1 MTRILLPIGV
11 LSMGLLTAFLL
22 LTNRSQPEAE
32 SLQPEPPR
40 VEVIEV
46 QPQSVRVTVTS
57 QGVAMPRTEIDL
69 VTEVAGKVIHVHPA
83 FAAGGS
89 FYRGDV
95 LVAVDPRDYQF
106 ARIEA
111 QSRLAEAQRLL
122 AQEEAQVE
130 QALKEWQVLGKG
142 EATALAL
149 RTPQLREIRAKV
161 AAAKA
166 DGAKAKLQQ
175 IRCVLRAPFDGRIRA
190 KHVDMGQYIVP
201 GEKVARLYATDS
213 LEVRLPVSMEQLAF
227 IDIPWISEKNGS
239 THTAPSVTLHTT
251 IGGIMGRWVGYIIRT
266 EGALEPSSGQLSLVA
281 RVSEPKSDQHHRRP
295 LLPGT
300 FLQAEIEGREY
311 HQVFVLPPAV
321 LNTRTEQ
328 VLIVDD
334 TNRLK
339 LQPLD
344 VLKSETDR
352 LVVRGGLQAGDQV
365 VVSGIDVPI
374 EGMQVTIA
382 PPSPIVAPIP

>member
-281 RVSEPKSDQHHRRP
+281 RVSQPKSDQHHGRP

-339 LQPLD
+339 LQQLD

-382 PPSPIVAPIP
+382 TPSPSVAPIP

>member
-1 MTRILLPIGV
+1 MNQALLPIGV
-11 LSMGLLTAFLL
+11 LSMGLIIAFLV
-22 LTNRSQPEAE
+22 LTNRSQPETAI
-32 SLQPEPPR
+32 PRPKPPH
-40 VEVIEV
+40 VEVLEV

-69 VTEVAGKVIHVHPA
+69 VSEVAGKVMHVHPA

-89 FYRGDV
+89 FHRGDI
-95 LVAVDPRDYQF
+95 LLAVDPRDYQF

-142 EATALAL
+142 EATPLAL

-166 DGAKAKLQQ
+166 DGAKARLQQ
-175 IRCVLRAPFDGRIRA
+175 IRSVLRAPFDGRIRA
-190 KHVDMGQYIVP
+190 KHVDLGQYLVP

-227 IDIPWISEKNGS
+227 LDIPWISKKNGS
-239 THTAPSVTLHTT
+239 THTAPSVTLQTT
-251 IGGIMGRWVGYIIRT
+251 IGKGMARWVGYIIRT
-266 EGALEPSSGQLSLVA
+266 EGALEPTSGQLSLVA
-281 RVSEPKSDQHHRRP
+281 RVPEPESDQNHGRP

-300 FLQAEIEGREY
+300 FLKAEIEGLEY
-311 HQVFVLPPAV
+311 QQVFVLPPAV
-321 LNTRTEQ
+321 VNARTEQ
-328 VLIVDD
+328 VLVVGDD
-334 TNRLK
+334 NRLK
-339 LQPLD
+339 IKKLD
-344 VLKSETDR
+344 ILKSEADR
-352 LVVRGGLQAGDQV
+352 IVVRGGLQAGDQV
-365 VVSGIDVPI
+365 VLSGVDIPI
-374 EGMQVTIA
+374 EGMQVTIS
-382 PPSPIVAPIP
+382 PPRQ

>member
-11 LSMGLLTAFLL
+11 LLMGVITAFLV
-22 LTNRSQPEAE
+22 LTNRSQPETE
-32 SLQPEPPR
+32 RLQPEPPQ
-40 VEVIEV
+40 VEVLEV
-46 QPQSVRVTVTS
+46 HPQSVRVTVTS

-89 FYRGDV
+89 FQRGDI

-130 QALKEWQVLGKG
+130 QALEEWEVLGKG
-142 EATALAL
+142 EATPLAL

-166 DGAKAKLQQ
+166 DRAKARLQQ
-175 IRCVLRAPFDGRIRA
+175 TRCVLRAPFDGRIRA
-190 KHVDMGQYIVP
+190 KHVDLGQYLVP

-227 IDIPWISEKNGS
+227 LDIPWISEKNGS

-251 IGGIMGRWVGYIIRT
+251 IGEGMARWVGYIIRT
-266 EGALEPSSGQLSLVA
+266 EGALEPTSGQLSLVA
-281 RVSEPKSDQHHRRP
+281 RVPQPDSDQNHGRP

-300 FLQAEIEGREY
+300 FLQAEIEGLEY
-311 HQVFVLPPAV
+311 HRVFVIPPAV
-321 LNTRTEQ
+321 VNTRTEQ
-328 VLIVDD
+328 VLVVDD
-334 TNRLK
+334 DNRLK
-339 LQPLD
+339 IQQLD
-344 VLKSETDR
+344 ILKSETDR
-352 LVVRGGLQAGDQV
+352 MMVRGGLQAGDRV
-365 VVSGIDVPI
+365 ILSGVDVPI
-374 EGMQVTIA
+374 EGMQVTI
-382 PPSPIVAPIP
+382 SPFPQ

>member
-1 MTRILLPIGV
+1 MTRILLPIVV
-11 LSMGLLTAFLL
+11 LSMGLVTAFLIL
-22 LTNRSQPEAE
+22 AKHSQPETAR
-32 SLQPEPPR
+32 LQPEPPH
-40 VEVIEV
+40 VEVLEV
-46 QPQSVRVTVTS
+46 QPQSVRVTVIS

-69 VTEVAGKVIHVHPA
+69 VTEVAGKVIRVHPA

-89 FYRGDV
+89 FHRGDI

-111 QSRLAEAQRLL
+111 QSQLAEAQRLL

-130 QALKEWQVLGKG
+130 QAMREWQVLGKG
-142 EATALAL
+142 EATPLAL

-166 DGAKAKLQQ
+166 DGAKARLQQ
-175 IRCVLRAPFDGRIRA
+175 IRSVLRAPFDGRIRA
-190 KHVDMGQYIVP
+190 KHVDLGQYLVP

-227 IDIPWISEKNGS
+227 LDIPWISEKNGS
-239 THTAPSVTLHTT
+239 THTAPSVTLQTT
-251 IGGIMGRWVGYIIRT
+251 IGEGIARWVGYIIRT
-266 EGALEPSSGQLSLVA
+266 EGALEPTSGQLSLVA
-281 RVSEPKSDQHHRRP
+281 RIPQPESDQSHGRP

-300 FLQAEIEGREY
+300 FLQAEIEGLEY

-321 LNTRTEQ
+321 ANPRTEQ
-328 VLIVDD
+328 VLVVGDD
-334 TNRLK
+334 NRLK
-339 LQPLD
+339 IKKLD
-344 VLKSETDR
+344 ILKSETDR
-352 LVVRGGLQAGDQV
+352 IVVRGELQGGDKV
-365 VVSGIDVPI
+365 VLSGVDVPI

-382 PPSPIVAPIP
+382 PLRQ

>member
-1 MTRILLPIGV
+1 MNQALLPIGV
-11 LSMGLLTAFLL
+11 LSMGLITAFLV
-22 LTNRSQPEAE
+22 LTNRSQPETGR
-32 SLQPEPPR
+32 LQPEPPH
-40 VEVIEV
+40 VEVLTV
-46 QPQSVRVTVTS
+46 QPQNVRVTVTS

-89 FYRGDV
+89 FHRGDI

-142 EATALAL
+142 EATPLAL

-166 DGAKAKLQQ
+166 DGAKARLQQ

-190 KHVDMGQYIVP
+190 KHVDLGQYLVP

-227 IDIPWISEKNGS
+227 LDIPWISKKNGS
-239 THTAPSVTLHTT
+239 THTAPSVTLQTT
-251 IGGIMGRWVGYIIRT
+251 IGKGMARWVGYIIRT
-266 EGALEPSSGQLSLVA
+266 EGALEPTSGQLSLVA
-281 RVSEPKSDQHHRRP
+281 RVPEPESDQNHGRP

-300 FLQAEIEGREY
+300 FLKAEIEGLEY
-311 HQVFVLPPAV
+311 QQVFVLPPAV
-321 LNTRTEQ
+321 VNTRTEQ
-328 VLIVDD
+328 VLVVGDD
-334 TNRLK
+334 NRLK
-339 LQPLD
+339 IQQLD
-344 VLKSETDR
+344 ILKSETDR
-352 LVVRGGLQAGDQV
+352 IVVRGGLQAGDQV
-365 VVSGIDVPI
+365 VLSGVDIPI
-374 EGMQVTIA
+374 GGMQVTIS
-382 PPSPIVAPIP
+382 PPRQDLPVY

>member
-1 MTRILLPIGV
+1 MNQALLPIGV
-11 LSMGLLTAFLL
+11 LSMGLITAFLV
-22 LTNRSQPEAE
+22 LTNRSQPETGR
-32 SLQPEPPR
+32 LQPEPPH
-40 VEVIEV
+40 VEVLTV

-89 FYRGDV
+89 FHRGDI

-142 EATALAL
+142 EATPLAL

-166 DGAKAKLQQ
+166 DGAKARLQQ

-190 KHVDMGQYIVP
+190 KHVDLGQYLVP

-227 IDIPWISEKNGS
+227 LDIPWISKKNGS
-239 THTAPSVTLHTT
+239 THTAPSVTLQTT
-251 IGGIMGRWVGYIIRT
+251 IGKGMARWVGYIIRT
-266 EGALEPSSGQLSLVA
+266 EGALEPTSGQLSLVA
-281 RVSEPKSDQHHRRP
+281 RVPEPESDQNHGRP

-300 FLQAEIEGREY
+300 FLKAEIEGLEY
-311 HQVFVLPPAV
+311 QQVFVLPPAV
-321 LNTRTEQ
+321 VNTRTEQ
-328 VLIVDD
+328 VLVVGDD
-334 TNRLK
+334 NRLK
-339 LQPLD
+339 IQQLNI
-344 VLKSETDR
+344 LKSETDR
-352 LVVRGGLQAGDQV
+352 IVVRGGLQAGDQV
-365 VVSGIDVPI
+365 VLSGVDIPI
-374 EGMQVTIA
+374 GGMQVTIS
-382 PPSPIVAPIP
+382 PPRQYLPAY

>member
-89 FYRGDV
+89 FHRGDV
-95 LVAVDPRDYQF
+95 LVAVDPRDYQL

-175 IRCVLRAPFDGRIRA
+175 IRCVLRAPFNGRIRA
-190 KHVDMGQYIVP
+190 KHVDVGQYIVP

-227 IDIPWISEKNGS
+227 LDIPWISEKNGS

-281 RVSEPKSDQHHRRP
+281 RVSQPKSDQNHGRP

-311 HQVFVLPPAV
+311 HQVFVIPPAV

-328 VLIVDD
+328 VLVVDD

-339 LQPLD
+339 IQQLE

-352 LVVRGGLQAGDQV
+352 LVVREGLQAGDQV

-374 EGMQVTIA
+374 EGMEVTIS

>member
-1 MTRILLPIGV
+1 MNQALLPIGV
-11 LSMGLLTAFLL
+11 LSMGLITAFLV
-22 LTNRSQPEAE
+22 LTNRSQPETGR
-32 SLQPEPPR
+32 LQPEPPH
-40 VEVIEV
+40 VEVLTV

-89 FYRGDV
+89 FHRGDI

-142 EATALAL
+142 EATPLAL

-166 DGAKAKLQQ
+166 DGAKARLQQ

-190 KHVDMGQYIVP
+190 KHVDLGQYLVP

-227 IDIPWISEKNGS
+227 LDIPWISKKNGS
-239 THTAPSVTLHTT
+239 THTAPSVTLQTT
-251 IGGIMGRWVGYIIRT
+251 IGKGMARWVGYIIRT
-266 EGALEPSSGQLSLVA
+266 EGALEPTSGQLSLVA
-281 RVSEPKSDQHHRRP
+281 RVPEPESDQNHGRP

-300 FLQAEIEGREY
+300 FLKAEIEGLEY
-311 HQVFVLPPAV
+311 QQVFVLPPAV
-321 LNTRTEQ
+321 VNTRTEQ
-328 VLIVDD
+328 VLVVGDD
-334 TNRLK
+334 NRLK
-339 LQPLD
+339 IQQLNI
-344 VLKSETDR
+344 LKSETDR
-352 LVVRGGLQAGDQV
+352 IVVRGGLQAGDQV
-365 VVSGIDVPI
+365 VLSGVDIPI
-374 EGMQVTIA
+374 GGMQVTIS
-382 PPSPIVAPIP
+382 PPRQDLPAY

>member
-1 MTRILLPIGV
+1 MNRALLPIGV
-11 LSMGLLTAFLL
+11 LSMGLLSAFLV
-22 LTNRSQPEAE
+22 LTNRSQPETA
-32 SLQPEPPR
+32 SLQPEPPH
-40 VEVIEV
+40 VEVLEV

-69 VTEVAGKVIHVHPA
+69 VSEVAGKVIHVHPA

-89 FYRGDV
+89 FHRGDI
-95 LVAVDPRDYQF
+95 LLAVDPRDYQF

-142 EATALAL
+142 EATPLAL

-166 DGAKAKLQQ
+166 DGAKARLQQ

-190 KHVDMGQYIVP
+190 KHVDLGQYLVP

-227 IDIPWISEKNGS
+227 LDIPWISEKNGS
-239 THTAPSVTLHTT
+239 TQTAPSVTLQTT
-251 IGGIMGRWVGYIIRT
+251 IGEGIARWVGYIIRT
-266 EGALEPSSGQLSLVA
+266 EGALEPTSGQLSLVA
-281 RVSEPKSDQHHRRP
+281 RVPQPESDQNHGRP

-300 FLQAEIEGREY
+300 FLQAEIEGQEY
-311 HQVFVLPPAV
+311 QQVFVLPPTV
-321 LNTRTEQ
+321 VNTRTEQ
-328 VLIVDD
+328 VLVVGDD
-334 TNRLK
+334 NRLK
-339 LQPLD
+339 IQPLD
-344 VLKSETDR
+344 ILKSEADR
-352 LVVRGGLQAGDQV
+352 IVVRGGLQAGDQV
-365 VVSGIDVPI
+365 VLSGVDIPI
-374 EGMQVTIA
+374 EGMQVTI
-382 PPSPIVAPIP
+382 SPLRE

>member
-1 MTRILLPIGV
+1 MNRALLPIGV
-11 LSMGLLTAFLL
+11 LSMGLITAFLV
-22 LTNRSQPEAE
+22 LTNRSQPEVAR
-32 SLQPEPPR
+32 LQPEPPH
-40 VEVIEV
+40 VEVLEV
-46 QPQSVRVTVTS
+46 QPQNVRVTVTS

-89 FYRGDV
+89 FQRGDI
-95 LVAVDPRDYQF
+95 LVAVDPRDYQL

-142 EATALAL
+142 EATPLAL

-166 DGAKAKLQQ
+166 DGAKARLQQ
-175 IRCVLRAPFDGRIRA
+175 IRCVLRAPFDGRIRI
-190 KHVDMGQYIVP
+190 KHVDLGQYLVP

-227 IDIPWISEKNGS
+227 LDIPWISKKNGS
-239 THTAPSVTLHTT
+239 THTAPSVTLQTT
-251 IGGIMGRWVGYIIRT
+251 IGKGMARWVGYIIRT
-266 EGALEPSSGQLSLVA
+266 EGALEPTSGQLSLVA
-281 RVSEPKSDQHHRRP
+281 RVTEPESDQNHGRP

-300 FLQAEIEGREY
+300 FLKAEIEGLEY
-311 HQVFVLPPAV
+311 QQVFVLPPAV
-321 LNTRTEQ
+321 VNTRTEQ
-328 VLIVDD
+328 VLVVGDD
-334 TNRLK
+334 NRLK
-339 LQPLD
+339 IQSLD
-344 VLKSETDR
+344 ILKTETDR
-352 LVVRGGLQAGDQV
+352 IVVRGGLQAGDQV
-365 VVSGIDVPI
+365 VLSGVDIPI
-374 EGMQVTIA
+374 GGMQVTIS
-382 PPSPIVAPIP
+382 PPRQDLPAY